1 VFVWIKRTY
10 IFAFLILGS
19 VLYFLQDSFAN
30 STDYETWKNQPIQLI
45 PTIQMPPPKTGEI
58 GILMTNSN
66 NLIGT
71 SAMHDLGYL
80 GSSYTVAI
88 IDTGVDYNHS
98 DLAGRY
104 LGGYDYVNNDSN
116 PMDDNGHGT
125 HVAGIAVGSGQNT
138 GEIGIAPSANFVALK
153 VLAANGSGTNGM
165 LESALQWVANNCE
178 TYNIVSVNMSLGGGN
193 YASSFANFLDDEF
206 SSIINDCNA
215 TIIAASGNSYYS
227 YGSAQGIAFPAVV
240 NPLISVGAVYNANYG
255 SITYGSGARD
265 NTTAADRVTSFT
277 QRSANLNILAPG
289 AIVNSL
295 AVGGGTVGLA
305 GTSMAAPI
313 VAGAVALLYEALND
327 INRPDLA
334 NHYDIKD
341 LMIDHSVSVYDGDDE
356 NYNVTASNRSYPR
369 LDFDEIIEQ
378 LNLLSA
384 PPSPSSSPSVSP
396 SISPSSSVSPSVSP
410 SRSPSPS
417 ISVSPSASP
426 SASVSASP
434 SRSPSATPSVS
445 PSNSPSASVSATP
458 SNSPSISVSPSVSPS
473 MSASQTP
480 SPSISISP
488 SISPSNSASP
498 SPSSPNEFSKYKR
511 DDLVEDNKLIKFY
524 LSKVNPSRRTLNFMQ
539 ELEKILVRLEGAQNN
554 HLLNSKDLS
563 HLKSLV
569 RGLNKLKNLYYRAIS
584 ARTLAK
590 RNLLREKYSQTR
602 RSLWLLVNA
611 LR

>member
-1 VFVWIKRTY
+1 
-10 IFAFLILGS
+10 
-19 VLYFLQDSFAN
+19 
-30 STDYETWKNQPIQLI
+30 
-45 PTIQMPPPKTGEI
+45 
-58 GILMTNSN
+58 
-66 NLIGT
+66 
-71 SAMHDLGYL
+71 
-80 GSSYTVAI
+80 
-88 IDTGVDYNHS
+88 
-98 DLAGRY
+98 
-104 LGGYDYVNNDSN
+104 
-116 PMDDNGHGT
+116 
-125 HVAGIAVGSGQNT
+125 
-138 GEIGIAPSANFVALK
+138 
-153 VLAANGSGTNGM
+153 
-165 LESALQWVANNCE
+165 
-178 TYNIVSVNMSLGGGN
+178 
-193 YASSFANFLDDEF
+193 
-206 SSIINDCNA
+206 
-215 TIIAASGNSYYS
+215 
-227 YGSAQGIAFPAVV
+227 
-240 NPLISVGAVYNANYG
+240 
-255 SITYGSGARD
+255 
-265 NTTAADRVTSFT
+265 
-277 QRSANLNILAPG
+277 
-289 AIVNSL
+289 
-295 AVGGGTVGLA
+295 
-305 GTSMAAPI
+305 
-313 VAGAVALLYEALND
+313 
-327 INRPDLA
+327 
-334 NHYDIKD
+334 
-341 LMIDHSVSVYDGDDE
+341 
-356 NYNVTASNRSYPR
+356 
-369 LDFDEIIEQ
+369 
-378 LNLLSA
+378 
-384 PPSPSSSPSVSP
+384 
-396 SISPSSSVSPSVSP
+396 VSP